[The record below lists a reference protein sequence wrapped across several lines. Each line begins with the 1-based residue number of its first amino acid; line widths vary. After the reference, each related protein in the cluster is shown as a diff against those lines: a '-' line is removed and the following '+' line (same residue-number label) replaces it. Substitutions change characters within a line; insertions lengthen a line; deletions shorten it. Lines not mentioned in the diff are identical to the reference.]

1 MTYTEGAGCP
11 DCGAVVETSNGT
23 EYECP
28 DCGRSFDVA
37 DLFYP

>member
-1 MTYTEGAGCP
+1 MTFIEGSSCP
-11 DCGAVVETSNGT
+11 NCGTTVRADEGT

-28 DCGRSFDVA
+28 DCGTVFDAA

>member
-1 MTYTEGAGCP
+1 MTFIDGNSCP
-11 DCGAVVETSNGT
+11 ECGDTLETTDGT

-28 DCGRSFDVA
+28 DCERSFDAA

>member
-1 MTYTEGAGCP
+1 MAFIEGKSCP
-11 DCGAVVETSNGT
+11 NCNKTVETTDGT

-28 DCGRSFDVA
+28 GCQTAFDVA